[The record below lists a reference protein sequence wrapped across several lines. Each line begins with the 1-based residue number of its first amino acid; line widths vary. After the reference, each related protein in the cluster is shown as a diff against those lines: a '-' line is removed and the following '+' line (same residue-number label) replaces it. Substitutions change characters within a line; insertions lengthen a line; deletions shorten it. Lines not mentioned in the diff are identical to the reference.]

1 LLGRVGRWIVTAVRP
16 ERFAAI
22 AGLAIMLAAGGAR
35 ADGRTDLEKAYSA
48 YIGHKYDD
56 AESRLR
62 ALLDPATGTLKDP
75 DTIADAR
82 MYLGAVLAAEGKK
95 DEAGKIFEALLV
107 AKPDYEPDP
116 LRVSTEA
123 VDAFFDVRARLRA
136 RLASIKADQARVE
149 QEARARAEAERQREA
164 ARVAMLE
171 KVASEEVVRQ
181 RASRWIALLPFGV
194 GQFQNGQDTLG
205 GLLLAT
211 EAALVVGSGIS
222 AGISL
227 YDSGKANDAL
237 RRYDPTGPQ
246 YQQYAQVA
254 ATVGNVLTAGFA
266 LVAIAG
272 AVQAQIA
279 FVPER
284 VQVRK
289 RALPPLSLAPVSPL
303 VLSGAGVGFRF

>member
-1 LLGRVGRWIVTAVRP
+1 MTAVRP
-16 ERFAAI
+16 GRFGAAFV
-22 AGLAIMLAAGGAR
+22 LAALVVLPAAGAAR

-48 YIGHKYDD
+48 YIAHRYDD

-62 ALLDPATGTLKDP
+62 ALLDPAAGTLKDP

-95 DEAGKIFEALLV
+95 EEAGNVFEALLV

-123 VDAFFDVRARLRA
+123 VDAFFDVRARLRG
-136 RLASIKADQARVE
+136 RLAGIKAEQARVE
-149 QEARARAEAERQREA
+149 QEARDRAEAERQREA

-171 KVASEEVVRQ
+171 KLAGEEVVRQ
-181 RASRWIALLPFGV
+181 QASRWIALVPFGV
-194 GQFQNGQDTLG
+194 GQFQNGQDALG

-211 EAALVVGSGIS
+211 EAALVVGSGIG

-227 YDSGKANDAL
+227 YDSAKANDAND
-237 RRYDPTGPQ
+237 RRDPTGPQ
-246 YQQYAQVA
+246 YQSYAQLA
-254 ATVGNVLTAGFA
+254 ANVGDLLTAGFA

-272 AVQAQIA
+272 VVQAQVA

-284 VQVRK
+284 VQIRK
-289 RALPPLSLAPVSPL
+289 RAIPPLSLAPVVPFVS
-303 VLSGAGVGFRF
+303 SAGVGFRF

>member
-1 LLGRVGRWIVTAVRP
+1 MTAVRP
-16 ERFAAI
+16 GRFRATVALAVLLVLLS
-22 AGLAIMLAAGGAR
+22 AGAAR
-35 ADGRTDLEKAYSA
+35 ADGRADLEKAYSA
-48 YIGHKYDD
+48 YIAHRYDD

-95 DEAGKIFEALLV
+95 DEAGKVFEALLV

-123 VDAFFDVRARLRA
+123 VDAFFDARGRLRA
-136 RLASIKADQARVE
+136 RLAGMKAEQAKVE
-149 QEARARAEAERQREA
+149 QEARDRAEADRQREA

-171 KVASEEVVRQ
+171 KLAGQEVVRQ
-181 RASRWIALLPFGV
+181 QASRWIALVPFGV
-194 GQFQNGQDTLG
+194 GQFQNGQDALG

-211 EAALVVGSGIS
+211 EAALVVGSGIG
-222 AGISL
+222 AGVSL
-227 YDSGKANDAL
+227 YDSAKAQDAL
-237 RRYDPTGPQ
+237 NRNDPTGPQ
-246 YQQYAQVA
+246 YRSFAYTA
-254 ATVGNVLTAGFA
+254 AIVGDLLTAGFA
-266 LVAIAG
+266 LFAIAG

-284 VQVRK
+284 VEVRK
-289 RALPPLSLAPVSPL
+289 RAVPPLSLAPVTPI
-303 VLSGAGVGFRF
+303 VSGSGIGLRF

>member
-1 LLGRVGRWIVTAVRP
+1 LLGRGGRWIVTAVRP
-16 ERFAAI
+16 QGFARA
-22 AGLAIMLAAGGAR
+22 AGLAVILAASAAR

-48 YIGHKYDD
+48 YVGHKYDD
-56 AESRLR
+56 AEARLR

-95 DEAGKIFEALLV
+95 DEAGKAFEALLV

-123 VDAFFDVRARLRA
+123 VDAFYDMRARLRA
-136 RLASIKADQARVE
+136 RLASIKTERARVE
-149 QEARARAEAERQREA
+149 QEARERAEADRQRET

-171 KVASEEVVRQ
+171 KLAGEEVVRQ
-181 RASRWIALLPFGV
+181 PGSRWIALLPFGV

-222 AGISL
+222 AGITL
-227 YDSGKANDAL
+227 YDAGKASDAN
-237 RRYDPTGPQ
+237 RRRDPTGPQ
-246 YQQYAQVA
+246 YQQYAQQA
-254 ATVGNVLTAGFA
+254 ATVGNLMTAGFA

-284 VQVRK
+284 IQVRK
-289 RALPPLSLAPVSPL
+289 RPVPGLSLAPVAPL
-303 VLSGAGVGFRF
+303 VSGAGVGFTF

>member
-1 LLGRVGRWIVTAVRP
+1 LLGRGGRWIVTAVRP
-16 ERFAAI
+16 QRFARA
-22 AGLAIMLAAGGAR
+22 AGLAVMLAASVAR

-48 YIGHKYDD
+48 YMGHKYDD

-95 DEAGKIFEALLV
+95 DEAGKVFEALLV

-123 VDAFFDVRARLRA
+123 VDAFYDVRARLRT
-136 RLASIKADQARVE
+136 RLVGIKTEQARVE
-149 QEARARAEAERQREA
+149 QEARERVEAERQREA

-171 KVASEEVVRQ
+171 KLAGEEVVRQ
-181 RASRWIALLPFGV
+181 PGSRWVALLPFGV

-222 AGISL
+222 AGITL
-227 YDSGKANDAL
+227 YDAGKASDAS
-237 RRYDPTGPQ
+237 RRSDPTGRQ
-246 YQQYAQVA
+246 YQQYAQLA
-254 ATVGNVLTAGFA
+254 ATVGNLMTAGFA

-284 VQVRK
+284 IQVRK
-289 RALPPLSLAPVSPL
+289 RPVPGLSLAPVAPL
-303 VLSGAGVGFRF
+303 VSGAGVGFTF